1 MANFG
6 ALFAQQQQQQASS
19 PANSKSEQRLGL
31 AAFPCFSASLVAC
44 NSSSYISARGSRS
57 AHSSLLSRCCCCCL
71 SRLVVLLGT
80 HQHFSLLARIKI
92 VSSPPFVQEAHSNSA
107 RQERGRSS
115 NNNNNNNNTHKA
127 KKAKAP
133 IQKHIQVSHLPL
145 TQVFQE
151 KLYTSQQQQQQQQRQ
166 QRQHP
171 NAFQR
176 TTRSAK
182 SALHKY
188 CCLVE
193 ASVIDPFFIG
203 RGAND

>member
-19 PANSKSEQRLGL
+19 PANSKSEQRLG
-31 AAFPCFSASLVAC
+31 SASLVAC

-115 NNNNNNNNTHKA
+115 NNNNNNNSTHTHKA

-151 KLYTSQQQQQQQQRQ
+151 KLYTSQQQQ